1 LGPVP
6 GEDPWLNRAARG
18 GLDWLQNI
26 GFETSRSSE
35 GCASLTTVIDPFEF
49 VHQRADALD
58 QRSKQLGNAHGK
70 RFTPASIPTRSNDCA
85 SSQYTFFAFCQ
96 AL

>member
-58 QRSKQLGNAHGK
+58 QLSKTTWQCTWQPLY
-70 RFTPASIPTRSNDCA
+70 ASLNPDQKQRLR
-85 SSQYTFFAFCQ
+85 FFAVHVLSFYQ